1 MKVSRLKKLTT
12 RQLGNNRGNKYSKKS
27 INYAPTENRFWNF
40 SIDQFAFHD
49 VPDSINYILSTTRQ
63 KSLSYIGFSQGTA
76 QAFASLSI
84 NPALNEKVNMFI
96 ALAPAMSPSGLSY
109 SIVDTFIKTSPEIL
123 FLAFGRRSMLSAA
136 TMWQAILYPPIFIR
150 FIDLSIS
157 FLFGWRTRN
166 IPMHQKLAAYPH
178 LYSFTSTKSVV
189 HWFQIMRNGVFQM
202 YDDEVYGPL
211 NLTRGAKYYKVAK
224 FPTRNI
230 KTPIV
235 LIYGGSDSLVDIDV
249 MLKELPRHTRVV
261 GIPHYEHL
269 DFLWATDV
277 DRCIFPHVLD
287 ALASVTAPQRSLRDE
302 ATNYREH
309 HMGSVSGKHTALES
323 EYESRDYITEAEF
336 DADADAD
343 ADADGDTD
351 SPVQT
356 RPSQVL
362 ENYPADFRMRHS
374 QTPSPRSERI
384 SSKNQ
389 NLGQRFSSTPPSVL
403 QAQLRAK
410 PRFSSSVTHTTVPS
424 QEQAHSSSLS
434 ASFATERSS
443 NSRPEGWWSSDELA
457 GTESSAPS
465 KSPLLEKEKAKEMS
479 ITGSNTNSANT
490 TTTTASAANNVPA
503 TQLVQSE
510 SGNKG
515 VGVGAGA
522 GTIGGTS
529 IGTSGISIGAS
540 RAVGGLNN
548 RDAMGMNTPPSK
560 TSSLDGKS
568 RKKAGK
574 KRG

>member
-1 MKVSRLKKLTT
+1 
-12 RQLGNNRGNKYSKKS
+12 
-27 INYAPTENRFWNF
+27 
-40 SIDQFAFHD
+40 
-49 VPDSINYILSTTRQ
+49 
-63 KSLSYIGFSQGTA
+63 
-76 QAFASLSI
+76 
-84 NPALNEKVNMFI
+84 MFI

-109 SIVDTFIKTSPEIL
+109 GIVDTFIKTSPEIL
-123 FLAFGRRSMLSAA
+123 FLAFGRRSILSAA

-150 FIDLSIS
+150 FIDLSIA

-202 YDDEVYGPL
+202 YDDEVNGPL

-235 LIYGGSDSLVDIDV
+235 LVYGGSDSLVDIDV

-277 DRCIFPHVLD
+277 DRCVFPHVLD
-287 ALASVTAPQRSLRDE
+287 ALASVSVPHQALKEES
-302 ATNYREH
+302 TNYRDH
-309 HMGSVSGKHTALES
+309 HMSSVSGKHTALES
-323 EYESRDYITEAEF
+323 EYESRDYVTDTDF

-343 ADADGDTD
+343 ID
-351 SPVQT
+351 SPIQI
-356 RPSQVL
+356 RPSQMFKSFPV
-362 ENYPADFRMRHS
+362 DGDMRHS
-374 QTPSPRSERI
+374 QISLPRNERI
-384 SSKNQ
+384 PGLNQ
-389 NLGQRFSSTPPSVL
+389 YSGQNFPSTPPSVL

-410 PRFSSSVTHTTVPS
+410 PRFSSSATHNTISS
-424 QEQAHSSSLS
+424 QEKVISPSLS

-457 GTESSAPS
+457 GTESTTPS
-465 KSPLLEKEKAKEMS
+465 KSSLLEKEKEKETFIVSGKAKS
-479 ITGSNTNSANT
+479 TDTDTAAT
-490 TTTTASAANNVPA
+490 TTSSVPS
-503 TQLVQSE
+503 TQRAQSE
-510 SGNKG
+510 SGNKN
-515 VGVGAGA
+515 AGI
-522 GTIGGTS
+522 IGGTN

-540 RAVGGLNN
+540 RAVGGLSN
-548 RDAMGMNTPPSK
+548 RDAMGMNSPPGKS
-560 TSSLDGKS
+560 SSLDSKG

-574 KRG
+574 KKG